1 MAASNHQTSKQGSAH
16 RHRPELR
23 ERAVRMV
30 EETMKETGER
40 HGVVTR
46 TAVQLG
52 LGSETLRHWVKQA
65 EIDKGERPGVTTQDQ
80 QRIAEL
86 EKENRELRRAN
97 EILKAA
103 SAFFASGS
111 STCDHR
117 DRMIASRAVP
127 LPIKMPSQRSD
138 LRRVPAGSGGA
149 SPCCRSRL
157 RRVARGG
164 RGTSDSQPNWP
175 HRAPS

>member
-1 MAASNHQTSKQGSAH
+1 MAASKQERSKQGSGH
-16 RHRPELR
+16 QHPRELR

-30 EETMKETGER
+30 EETIKETGER

-46 TAVQLG
+46 IAVQLG

-65 EIDKGERPGVTTQDQ
+65 EINNGRRPGITTRDQ

-103 SAFFASGS
+103 SAFFAREL
-111 STCDHR
+111 DPR
-117 DRMIASRAVP
+117 
-127 LPIKMPSQRSD
+127 LPK
-138 LRRVPAGSGGA
+138 
-149 SPCCRSRL
+149 
-157 RRVARGG
+157 
-164 RGTSDSQPNWP
+164 
-175 HRAPS
+175 